1 MCLWAR
7 PMPFTV
13 AAMSDAATA
22 SHPLAEAFA
31 SGRPALG
38 AWAGLPTATSCEIMS
53 RTGFDYVCIDMQ
65 HGFADYSDALPM
77 LAAID
82 LGTATPVVRVPW
94 NEQGIIGRVLDAGA
108 LGVIIPMVNSR
119 EEAEAAVRSCRYAPE
134 GARSFGPTRVALRDG
149 PGYFAG
155 ANQAVKC
162 IPMVETVAALE
173 NLDDIVSTPGVDAV
187 YVGPADL
194 SVSLGPPPGNND
206 GETSFDDALA
216 AIVAACQNH
225 GVVPGI
231 HSTPTLT
238 PTRVAQGFRLVTV
251 TADNAALS
259 ASVTAHRQSVL
270 DALSGNADAANPE
283 TSNESLY

>member
-1 MCLWAR
+1 
-7 PMPFTV
+7 
-13 AAMSDAATA
+13 MSDSASA

-38 AWAGLPTATSCEIMS
+38 AWAGLPTAMSCEIMS
-53 RTGFDYVCIDMQ
+53 RAGFDYVCIDMQ
-65 HGFADYSDALPM
+65 HGLADYSDALAM

-82 LGTATPVVRVPW
+82 LGTSSPVVRVPW
-94 NEQGIIGRVLDAGA
+94 NEQGVIGRMLDAGA
-108 LGVIIPMVNSR
+108 MGIIIPMVNSR

-134 GARSFGPTRVALRDG
+134 GSRSFGPTRVALRDG

-162 IPMVETVAALE
+162 IPMVETVAALA

-194 SVSLGPPPGNND
+194 SVSLGLPPGNND
-206 GETSFDDALA
+206 GEGSFDNALA
-216 AIVAACQNH
+216 AIVAACQSH

-238 PTRVAQGFRLVTV
+238 STRVAQGFRLVTV

-259 ASVTAHRQSVL
+259 ATVATHRQSVL
-270 DALSGNADAANPE
+270 DALTGNSSNPGE
-283 TSNESLY
+283 ATSESLY

>member
-1 MCLWAR
+1 
-7 PMPFTV
+7 
-13 AAMSDAATA
+13 MSDSVSA

-31 SGRPALG
+31 SRRPALG
-38 AWAGLPTATSCEIMS
+38 AWAGLPTAVSCEIMS
-53 RTGFDYVCIDMQ
+53 QAGFDYVCIDMQ
-65 HGFADYSDALPM
+65 HGLADYSDALAM

-108 LGVIIPMVNSR
+108 MGIIIPMVNSR

-134 GARSFGPTRVALRDG
+134 GSRSFGPTRVALRDG

-194 SVSLGPPPGNND
+194 SVSLGLPPGNND

-216 AIVAACQNH
+216 AIVAACQTH

-251 TADNAALS
+251 TADNAALTS
-259 ASVTAHRQSVL
+259 GITTARQSVIE
-270 DALSGNADAANPE
+270 ALSGDTDAATGE
-283 TSNESLY
+283 KGSESLY

>member
-1 MCLWAR
+1 
-7 PMPFTV
+7 
-13 AAMSDAATA
+13 MSDAATA

-38 AWAGLPTATSCEIMS
+38 AWAGLPTAMSCEVMS
-53 RTGFDYVCIDMQ
+53 RAGFDYVCIDMQ
-65 HGFADYSDALPM
+65 HGLADYSDALPM

-94 NEQGIIGRVLDAGA
+94 NEQGIIGRMLDAGA
-108 LGVIIPMVNSR
+108 MGIIIPMVNSR

-134 GARSFGPTRVALRDG
+134 GSRSFGPTRVALRDG

-155 ANQAVKC
+155 ANETVKC

-194 SVSLGPPPGNND
+194 SVSLGLPPGNND
-206 GETSFDDALA
+206 GRGLPLTMPSS
-216 AIVAACQNH
+216 AIVAACGRH

-238 PTRVAQGFRLVTV
+238 PTRVAQGFRLITV

-259 ASVTAHRQSVL
+259 AAVTTHRQSVL
-270 DALSGNADAANPE
+270 DTLTGNTPAADEA
-283 TSNESLY
+283 TSESLY

>member
-1 MCLWAR
+1 
-7 PMPFTV
+7 
-13 AAMSDAATA
+13 MSNAATA

-38 AWAGLPTATSCEIMS
+38 AWAGLPTAMSCEIMS
-53 RTGFDYVCIDMQ
+53 RAGFDYVCIDMQ
-65 HGFADYSDALPM
+65 HGFADYSDALAM

-134 GARSFGPTRVALRDG
+134 GSRSFGPTRVALRDG

-194 SVSLGPPPGNND
+194 SVSLGLPPGNND

-216 AIVAACQNH
+216 AIVAACQKPRRGPRH
-225 GVVPGI
+225 PLHPDPDSHPG
-231 HSTPTLT
+231 
-238 PTRVAQGFRLVTV
+238 RAQGFRLVTV

-259 ASVTAHRQSVL
+259 AGVTAHRQSVL
-270 DALSGNADAANPE
+270 DALSGTAPASDAAGG
-283 TSNESLY
+283 ESLY

>member
-1 MCLWAR
+1 
-7 PMPFTV
+7 
-13 AAMSDAATA
+13 MSDAATA

-38 AWAGLPTATSCEIMS
+38 AWAGLPTAMSCEVMS
-53 RTGFDYVCIDMQ
+53 RAGFDYVCIDMQ
-65 HGFADYSDALPM
+65 HGLADYSDALPM

-94 NEQGIIGRVLDAGA
+94 NEQGIIGRMLDAGA
-108 LGVIIPMVNSR
+108 MGIIIPMVNSR
-119 EEAEAAVRSCRYAPE
+119 AEAEAAVRSCRYAPE
-134 GARSFGPTRVALRDG
+134 GSRSFGPTRVALRDG

-155 ANQAVKC
+155 ANETVKC

-194 SVSLGPPPGNND
+194 SVSLGLPPGNND
-206 GETSFDDALA
+206 GQPAFDDALS
-216 AIVAACQNH
+216 AIVAACGRH

-238 PTRVAQGFRLVTV
+238 PTRVAQGFRLITV

-259 ASVTAHRQSVL
+259 AAVTTHRQSVL
-270 DALSGNADAANPE
+270 DTLTGNTPAADEA
-283 TSNESLY
+283 TSESLY

>member
-1 MCLWAR
+1 
-7 PMPFTV
+7 
-13 AAMSDAATA
+13 MSDAASA

-31 SGRPALG
+31 SRRPALG
-38 AWAGLPTATSCEIMS
+38 AWAGLPAAVSCEIMS
-53 RTGFDYVCIDMQ
+53 RAGFDYVCIDMQ
-65 HGFADYSDALPM
+65 HGLADYSDALPM

-94 NEQGIIGRVLDAGA
+94 NEQGIIGRMLDAGA
-108 LGVIIPMVNSR
+108 MGIIIPMVNSR
-119 EEAEAAVRSCRYAPE
+119 AEAEAAVRSCRYAPK
-134 GARSFGPTRVALRDG
+134 GSRSFGPTRVVLRDG

-155 ANQAVKC
+155 ANDAVKC

-173 NLDDIVSTPGVDAV
+173 NLEDIVSTPGVDAV

-194 SVSLGPPPGNND
+194 SVSLGLPPGNND
-206 GETSFDDALA
+206 GVAAFDDALA

-259 ASVTAHRQSVL
+259 ATVTAHRQSVL
-270 DALSGNADAANPE
+270 DALSGTTPATSAAGG
-283 TSNESLY
+283 ESLY

>member
-1 MCLWAR
+1 
-7 PMPFTV
+7 
-13 AAMSDAATA
+13 MSDAASA
-22 SHPLAEAFA
+22 PHPLAEAFA

-38 AWAGLPTATSCEIMS
+38 AWAGLPTAVSCEIMS
-53 RTGFDYVCIDMQ
+53 RAGFDYVCIDMQ

-82 LGTATPVVRVPW
+82 LGTSTPVVRVPW

-119 EEAEAAVRSCRYAPE
+119 TEAEAAVRSCRYAPE
-134 GARSFGPTRVALRDG
+134 GSRSFGPTRVALRDG

-194 SVSLGPPPGNND
+194 SVSLGLPPGNND

-259 ASVTAHRQSVL
+259 AGVTAHRQSVL
-270 DALSGNADAANPE
+270 DALSGTTPASGAAGR
-283 TSNESLY
+283 ESLY

>member
-1 MCLWAR
+1 
-7 PMPFTV
+7 
-13 AAMSDAATA
+13 MSDAASA

-31 SGRPALG
+31 AGRPALG
-38 AWAGLPTATSCEIMS
+38 AWAGLPTAMSCEVMS
-53 RTGFDYVCIDMQ
+53 RAGFDYVCIDMQ
-65 HGFADYSDALPM
+65 HGLADYSDALPM

-108 LGVIIPMVNSR
+108 MGIIIPMVNSR

-134 GARSFGPTRVALRDG
+134 GSRSFGPTRVALRDG
-149 PGYFAG
+149 PGYFSG

-194 SVSLGPPPGNND
+194 SVSLGLPPGNND
-206 GETSFDDALA
+206 GETSFDDALS
-216 AIVAACQNH
+216 AIVAACQNQ

-259 ASVTAHRQSVL
+259 AGVTAHLRSVQS
-270 DALSGNADAANPE
+270 ALRGDTDTASGE
-283 TSNESLY
+283 KGGESLY